1 MFSPQRRRGRKVL
14 FYFFSLRSLCLCGA
28 EYINMRSKN
37 KQVAEKII
45 AILQSGL
52 TLNAATQHYIDSTF
66 SNPSVDEFAELLQD
80 ESSCETDSLM
90 ELLFFPDESVQLQL
104 EEIIEDTHF
113 QRRDEQEI
121 QKRVCAR
128 ALQTQIRFSDG
139 RGILEKRIAPSNAA
153 QFIERLNLSRWLD
166 PKLRSA
172 IGRHVHQGLQTRCKV
187 RLRNARPIT
196 SPNKISFLKAVFK
209 HLRIDNDDFF
219 DHLDFTISFLDELK
233 DQADMFQALMAKKK
247 SYLKGL
253 QKAKKLDNQLTRHN
267 VETLL
272 LSGERVSYI
281 DKADARKKIQI
292 IDRISLAVFGKT
304 EFFDFMPTGEQ
315 SITLEGKDDIDKLF
329 KEMA

>member
-1 MFSPQRRRGRKVL
+1 M
-14 FYFFSLRSLCLCGA
+14 
-28 EYINMRSKN
+28 ESKN

-45 AILQSGL
+45 TILQHGL
-52 TLNAATQHYIDSTF
+52 TLNATTQHYIDSTF
-66 SNPSVDEFAELLQD
+66 SNPSVDEFEALLQD

-104 EEIIEDTHF
+104 EEMIEDTHF
-113 QRRDEQEI
+113 QHRDEQEI
-121 QKRVCAR
+121 QKRVCAT

-139 RGILEKRIAPSNAA
+139 RGTLEKRVAPLNAA
-153 QFIERLNLSRWLD
+153 QFIERLNLSRCLD

-172 IGRHVHQGLQTRCKV
+172 ITQYVHPGLQTRCKV

-196 SPNKISFLKAVFK
+196 SPDKISFLKAFFK
-209 HLRIDNDDFF
+209 NLQIDNDDFF
-219 DHLDFTISFLDELK
+219 DHLDFTVSFLEERK
-233 DQADMFQALMAKKK
+233 DDADMFQALMAIKRR
-247 SYLKGL
+247 YLQSL
-253 QKAKKLDNQLTRHN
+253 QKAKKLDNQLTQHN

-304 EFFDFMPTGEQ
+304 EFFDFMREGEQ

-329 KEMA
+329 KEMG